1 MQDNSLYVPLTSLW
15 EVYTDKDAFSPV
27 PPPLGQITFISYFL
41 RNGYAYFYKDTQ
53 RSVAKPVYIITGSPP
68 NYAFIEYG
76 QLIQTGINTSAW
88 KVPLNSQGA
97 FDKIIYAYPY
107 DENGNVEL
115 YYVEYYNALDVQQT
129 EKSREGVPYI
139 SDNGG
144 NTPSTSTSSIINYIP
159 NGQFLIHNN
168 IPPSNGNQEGQIT
181 QASTPIAAGNW
192 TFERD
197 ETTSSIDIIRFERLG
212 SSSNDPSNSPRYIL
226 TASCSQEDLGSG
238 RKDICNTFNDVNKF
252 SSNTQ
257 KYTYYFEAVSN
268 TGSNVNV
275 DLIYIKNYGTNGSL
289 PDQVS
294 IKQFTIT
301 PTWGRYL
308 VSFIFGS
315 NDGKSLGNLNDDN
328 LQLFIRC
335 PLSTIYS
342 LSFCNIW
349 LVLNEYTL
357 SSFPITFETNN
368 QYLYRSIFSDYIPDP
383 NGYDEQLLLKIEKS
397 QVSADTSM
405 IGSIYQT
412 LKDLPDKGE
421 LICDGSYYETDTYSD
436 DGIPYSR
443 LHKKA
448 IYVDDPVKNLSYP
461 KFGTGIDN
469 LTAQVF
475 NSDFTKLIIS
485 NNEKGVVSQVS
496 DGTIPTNFTF
506 KRISSGQNLLKFK
519 SYLSNNGSFVYINA
533 NSVFKTAGSF
543 NAQTSGFN
551 FIEQYM
557 KSNDYTDD
565 LEPQSTNYLIK
576 ILPSFPSG
584 NINNLAG
591 KYFTFWDD
599 VSEYYVWFTVDGLG
613 TRPSIPLNANEIKI
627 ELLSTFTLND
637 ICMAIAFG
645 CSSFESTIISLLPAS
660 SITAGSYFKASTFVK
675 NFYIYYV
682 VDSVGQDPNLVNS
695 IGIKVDLSSI
705 NDDAISVCYKTIK
718 ALNSKYY
725 AVPDLRGKFIK
736 IYNNADAFTDLS
748 QFERYASNYI
758 QKSSLIGSGQ
768 FSGNR
773 NHYHS
778 SKATLSSAAESGPE
792 GQNFFTYDFN
802 PIVPPIDQS
811 IKKIITSGEIDS
823 RPNNI
828 YLNAFI
834 KY

>member
-144 NTPSTSTSSIINYIP
+144 NTPSTSTTSIINYIP

-168 IPPSNGNQEGQIT
+168 IPPANGNQEGQIT
-181 QASTPIAAGNW
+181 QSSTPIAAGNW

-275 DLIYIKNYGTNGSL
+275 DLIYIKNYGTNGSD
-289 PDQVS
+289 PDIVS
-294 IKQFTIT
+294 VMKFTIT

-308 VSFIFGS
+308 VSFTFGS

-349 LVLNEYTL
+349 LVSGEYTL
-357 SSFPITFETNN
+357 SSFPIAFETNKE
-368 QYLYRSIFSDYIPDP
+368 YIYRSIFSDYVPDP
-383 NGYDEQLLLKIEKS
+383 NGNDIGLPLILNKNGLVPDYSNIGHIY
-397 QVSADTSM
+397 TS
-405 IGSIYQT
+405 SKQT
-412 LKDLPDKGE
+412 PELGE
-421 LICDGSYYETDTYSD
+421 LMADGSYYETDSYSD

-443 LHKKA
+443 LQKKLY
-448 IYVDDPVKNLSYP
+448 IDDPVNNFSYP
-461 KFGTGIDN
+461 VFGTGIDN
-469 LTAQVF
+469 FTIQSF
-475 NSDFTKLIIS
+475 TPDFTKLIIS
-485 NNEKGVVSQVS
+485 NNEKGVVAQVS

-506 KRISSGQNLLKFK
+506 QRITSGQNLTKFR
-519 SYLSNNGSFVYINA
+519 SYFLNEPSAVYIQA
-533 NSVFKTAGSF
+533 NSVFPVLNSF

-551 FIEQYM
+551 FIEQYV
-557 KSNDYTDD
+557 KSNTYSSNV
-565 LEPQSTNYLIK
+565 ERESTNYLVK
-576 ILPSFPSG
+576 LFPFFQ

-591 KYFTFWDD
+591 KYFTFWDNL
-599 VSEYYVWFTVDGLG
+599 VEYYVWFTVDGIG
-613 TRPSIPLNANEIKI
+613 TRPTIPLTANEIKI
-627 ELLSTFTLND
+627 QLLSTFTEKD
-637 ICMAIAFG
+637 VGMAIAFG
-645 CSSFESTIISLLPAS
+645 CSSFESTFISILQGS
-660 SITAGSYFKASTFVK
+660 SITAGSYFKVSTVV
-675 NFYIYYV
+675 NDFYFYYV
-682 VDSVGQDPNLVNS
+682 VDSVGADPNLANS
-695 IGIKVDLSSI
+695 IGIKVEIASSDSA
-705 NDDAISVCYKTIK
+705 NTVAYKTMK
-718 ALNSKYY
+718 AGNSKYY
-725 AVPDLRGKFIK
+725 AVPDLRGKFVK
-736 IYNNADAFTDLS
+736 VYNNANPSMDLS
-748 QFERYASNYI
+748 QVDRYVSNHI
-758 QKSSLIGSGQ
+758 KNGLLLGSEQ

-773 NHYHS
+773 NHTHNRFNRQYNIVAGNPADVGVFISDTSNNIIPPVVS
-778 SKATLSSAAESGPE
+778 S
-792 GQNFFTYDFN
+792 GQ
-802 PIVPPIDQS
+802 
-811 IKKIITSGEIDS
+811 IDS
-823 RPNNI
+823 RPDNI